1 METNKMRKNAGAHKL
16 LTRISLGIRGIGI
29 LMMVGMMYVE
39 GEPGLI
45 PLTAI
50 VLGIG
55 LYLVARYRIRPSSK

>member
-1 METNKMRKNAGAHKL
+1 MKTNKMRKNAGAQKL
-16 LTRISLGIRGIGI
+16 LTRISLGIIGIGA

-45 PLTAI
+45 PLAAI

-55 LYLVARYRIRPSSK
+55 LYLVARYRVRTPSK

>member
-1 METNKMRKNAGAHKL
+1 MKTNKMRKNAGAQKL
-16 LTRISLGIRGIGI
+16 LTRISLGIIGIGA
-29 LMMVGMMYVE
+29 LMMVEMMYVE

-45 PLTAI
+45 PLAAI

>member
-1 METNKMRKNAGAHKL
+1 METNKMRKNAGAQKL